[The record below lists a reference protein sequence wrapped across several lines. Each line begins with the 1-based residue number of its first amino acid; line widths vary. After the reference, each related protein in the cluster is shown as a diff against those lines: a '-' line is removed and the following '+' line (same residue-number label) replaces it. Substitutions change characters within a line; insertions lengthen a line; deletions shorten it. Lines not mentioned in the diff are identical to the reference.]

1 MTVSDR
7 SRRIL
12 VTGAGRGL
20 GLAFVRRWLEAGH
33 LVFALA
39 RNTEKS
45 QGLAKLQED
54 FAASLLLSD
63 CDVSD
68 DASVQTAADNVGGE
82 WNSLDI
88 LVNNAGVY
96 GPKGDS
102 IETVDL
108 DEIRRV
114 FEINS
119 LGPLRVSRAFLHLV
133 RNGRQPR
140 IVHVTSLM
148 GSIDDNTSGG
158 SYPYRMSKTGL
169 NMASRNLA
177 HDLASDGIIS
187 AVIHPGWVRT
197 EMGGEGA
204 PLEIEDSVGAMI
216 ETIESLDMER
226 SGGFFDRNGE
236 RLPW

>member
-1 MTVSDR
+1 MTDFDTA
-7 SRRIL
+7 RRIL

-20 GLAFVRRWLEAGH
+20 GLEFVRRWLESGH
-33 LVFALA
+33 HVFALA
-39 RNTEKS
+39 RNAHKS
-45 QGLAKLQED
+45 PALAKLKEEY
-54 FAASLLLSD
+54 AATLSLSD

-68 DASVQTAADNVGGE
+68 DASVQAAADNVGGE
-82 WNSLDI
+82 WNSLDV

-102 IETVDL
+102 IETIDL

-114 FEINS
+114 FEVNT
-119 LGPLRVSRAFLHLV
+119 LGPLRVSRAFLHLI

-140 IVHVTSLM
+140 VVHVTSLM

-177 HDLASDGIIS
+177 HDLETDGVIS

-197 EMGGEGA
+197 GMGGDGA

-216 ETIESLDMER
+216 ETIESLDMEH

>member
-1 MTVSDR
+1 MTDSDEA
-7 SRRIL
+7 RRIL
-12 VTGAGRGL
+12 VTGGGRGL
-20 GLAFVRRWLEAGH
+20 GLEFVRRWLEAGH
-33 LVFALA
+33 KVFALA
-39 RNTEKS
+39 RDVEKAP
-45 QGLAKLQED
+45 GLAKLGEEY
-54 FAASLLLSD
+54 AATLLLSN

-68 DASVQTAADNVGGE
+68 DASVQAAADNVGGE

-88 LVNNAGVY
+88 LVNNAGIY

-102 IETVDL
+102 IETVDF

-114 FEINS
+114 FEINA

-133 RNGRQPR
+133 RNGQQPR

-177 HDLASDGIIS
+177 HDLQSDGIIS

-197 EMGGEGA
+197 DMGGTGA

-216 ETIESLDMER
+216 ETIESLDMEG